1 MDEEWVKEVFLRFYL
16 FSFYFLLAPQTRLSK
31 HNLLILQTA
40 VPLAKWIEM
49 VLENF
54 S

>member
-1 MDEEWVKEVFLRFYL
+1 MDEELVKEGFF
-16 FSFYFLLAPQTRLSK
+16 FNIFIHFLLAPQMCLSK

-40 VPLAKWIEM
+40 VPLAKWFWKA
-49 VLENF
+49 LDNF

>member
-1 MDEEWVKEVFLRFYL
+1 MDEELVKEVFFI
-16 FSFYFLLAPQTRLSK
+16 FFIYFLLAPQMCLSK

-40 VPLAKWIEM
+40 VPLAKWFWKA
-49 VLENF
+49 LDNF